1 MLHGLL
7 QLTDLPKVGV
17 LTRKKSG
24 MAVPRRLLEL
34 SDFLTPPSSK
44 GNSSAPRPASTDGL
58 AFSAVLQNLQR
69 RSRMTSYCL
78 SRWCIGDQ
86 LKIHVLS
93 TTQVGGLSFT
103 EKSFHVVRASV
114 AQCVCLVSS
123 GQRTEGRSLF
133 RRYLC
138 PSRKKRKRQKKRAR
152 RRKRESE
159 KERDP
164 STTPPASAGFMVCNA
179 SCFTLRRQTRAVT
192 KMIPTRKTQ
201 PRRLHERNT

>member
-69 RSRMTSYCL
+69 RSRL

-123 GQRTEGRSLF
+123 GQRTEGRCILF
-133 RRYLC
+133 LPSAFSGATFALRHASSFSWLYGLHCKLHIQHVLC
-138 PSRKKRKRQKKRAR
+138 VHSAR
-152 RRKRESE
+152 TGPTRESLQLCISNE
-159 KERDP
+159 
-164 STTPPASAGFMVCNA
+164 S
-179 SCFTLRRQTRAVT
+179 
-192 KMIPTRKTQ
+192 
-201 PRRLHERNT
+201 